1 MRSDEL
7 FWFWFSIFGMVC
19 TAVGLFLL
27 ASISNFSYRH
37 RKSIKRIGILL
48 TLIGAVLF
56 GTGLGYAFHV
66 RNNWEKPFYTLINSK
81 AVLVPHS
88 EWRSIRDIRADSSHT
103 IRSTS
108 FLGIEGV
115 DTKYLLSLIPPADE
129 LYIRRKLIVVERD
142 KKGRIDV
149 DLIPSDLQPLTSEQV
164 GTIAYVDQQ
173 RFSDASY
180 THGGQFYSREF
191 RLTFVDVDTN
201 TVIGVVQFCSP
212 KEAPGAM
219 TEGADKTIEPEKGDI
234 VKYIQSLKRI
244 E

>member
-7 FWFWFSIFGMVC
+7 FWFWFAIFGMVC

-27 ASISNFSYRH
+27 ASISNYSYR
-37 RKSIKRIGILL
+37 RRNIIKRFSILL

-66 RNNWEKPFYTLINSK
+66 RNSWEKPFYTLINSK
-81 AVLVPHS
+81 SVLVPNS
-88 EWRSIRDIRADSSHT
+88 GWDSIRSIPASGSNT
-103 IRSTS
+103 IRSKG
-108 FLGIEGV
+108 LMADGIAA
-115 DTKYLLSLIPPADE
+115 KYLLRLIQPVDE
-129 LYIRRKLIVVERD
+129 LYIRRKLIVAERD
-142 KKGRIDV
+142 KKGKIDI
-149 DLIPSDLQPLTSEQV
+149 DLIPSDLQPLTPEQV

-173 RFSDASY
+173 RFSDTSY
-180 THGGQFYSREF
+180 THGGQFYSREY
-191 RLTFVDVDTN
+191 RLTFVDVNTN

-234 VKYIQSLKRI
+234 VKYIQSLRRI
-244 E
+244 D